1 MDMKGFMA
9 WVQFSKAR
17 MILMC
22 VIAALVIAGS
32 GVITYSL
39 YRSSHTVSY
48 FVVKV
53 EGKEIGTLDS
63 EQQFQE
69 LMDRKK
75 AEYKSKYP
83 NVNIEIKDSSITLT
97 AAKAFKAVTNAKETL
112 QMLDQQLE
120 VQATGVKLIVN
131 GKVLGILPTEADVS
145 KVLEQLKDQYTPETM
160 AIEAL
165 SAKVKKTGGAKE
177 DAKKANKSSSVVK
190 VESVE
195 FSEKVDQSKAV
206 VAPEKIVDADTML
219 SQIQEGMEAVIQYE
233 VREGDTISSIAKRFS
248 ISQKDIFKNN
258 PDVKER
264 SMQIGTI
271 LNIKATKAPLT
282 VKTVENLSEEIIT
295 APQVIIR
302 RNENMQAGTS
312 KVLDP
317 GSTGLK
323 TMQYRITKENG
334 EVVAEEWLGQ
344 KVITPS
350 KPKIVV
356 QGTKIMGQ
364 GTGEFAWPVSGA
376 TITSSYGKRWGRM
389 HQGTDIVSSNKTIM
403 AADEGII
410 SFAGTK
416 SGYGN
421 VIIINHQNGYETL
434 YGHLSQI
441 DVKEGQVVEKG
452 GAIGVMG
459 NTGRST
465 GTHLHFEIHN
475 NGTVENPM
483 QYL

>member
-1 MDMKGFMA
+1 MKGFMA

-17 MILMC
+17 MITMC
-22 VIAALVIAGS
+22 VIAAMLITGS
-32 GVITYSL
+32 GILTYSL

-48 FVVKV
+48 FVVQIG
-53 EGKEIGTLDS
+53 GKEIGTLDN
-63 EQQFQE
+63 EQQLQD
-69 LMDRKK
+69 LMERKK
-75 AEYKSKYP
+75 AQFKTKYP
-83 NVNIEIKDSSITLT
+83 NANIQIKDVGITMT
-97 AAKAFKAVTNAKETL
+97 AAKAFKAVTNAEETL
-112 QMLDQQLE
+112 QKLDQQLE
-120 VQATGVKLIVN
+120 VESTGVKLIVD

-165 SAKVKKTGGAKE
+165 SAKTTKTGGAKA
-177 DAKKANKSSSVVK
+177 DADSKKATKASSEVK

-195 FSEKVDQSKAV
+195 FGEKIDQSKAV
-206 VAPEKIVDADTML
+206 VSPDKIVDANTML
-219 SQIQEGMEAVIQYE
+219 AQIQQGMEAVIQYE

-248 ISQKDIFKNN
+248 ISQKDIFKSN

-282 VKTVENLSEEIIT
+282 VRTVEKLSEEIIT
-295 APQVIIR
+295 APQVITR
-302 RNENMQAGTS
+302 KSENMKAGTS
-312 KVLDP
+312 KVIDE

-323 TMQYRITKENG
+323 VMHYRITKDNG
-334 EVVAEEWLGQ
+334 EVVGEEWLGQ
-344 KVITPS
+344 NVITPS

-364 GTGEFAWPVSGA
+364 GTGDFAWPVSGA
-376 TITSSYGKRWGRM
+376 SITSSYGKRWGRM
-389 HQGTDIVSSNKTIM
+389 HQGTDIVSSNRTIM

-434 YGHLSQI
+434 YGHLSKI

-483 QYL
+483 KYL

>member
-1 MDMKGFMA
+1 MKGFMA

-17 MILMC
+17 MITMC
-22 VIAALVIAGS
+22 VIAAMLITGS
-32 GVITYSL
+32 GILTYSL

-48 FVVKV
+48 FVVQIG
-53 EGKEIGTLDS
+53 GKEIGTLDN
-63 EQQFQE
+63 EQQLQD
-69 LMDRKK
+69 LMERKK
-75 AEYKSKYP
+75 AQFKTKYP
-83 NVNIEIKDSSITLT
+83 NANIQIKDVGITMT
-97 AAKAFKAVTNAKETL
+97 AAKAFKAVTNAEETL
-112 QMLDQQLE
+112 QKLDQQLE
-120 VQATGVKLIVN
+120 VESTGVKLIVD

-145 KVLEQLKDQYTPETM
+145 KVLEQLKDQYTPETI

-165 SAKVKKTGGAKE
+165 SAKTTKTGGAKA
-177 DAKKANKSSSVVK
+177 DADSKKATKASSEVK

-195 FSEKVDQSKAV
+195 FGEKIDQSKAV
-206 VAPEKIVDADTML
+206 VSPDKIVDANTML
-219 SQIQEGMEAVIQYE
+219 AQIQQGMEAVIQYE

-248 ISQKDIFKNN
+248 ISQKDIFKSN

-282 VKTVENLSEEIIT
+282 VRTVEKLSEEIIT
-295 APQVIIR
+295 APQVITR
-302 RNENMQAGTS
+302 KSENMKAGTS
-312 KVLDP
+312 KVIDE

-323 TMQYRITKENG
+323 VMHYRITKDNG
-334 EVVAEEWLGQ
+334 EVVGEEWLGQ
-344 KVITPS
+344 NVITPS

-364 GTGEFAWPVSGA
+364 GTGDFAWPVSGA
-376 TITSSYGKRWGRM
+376 SITSSYGKRWGRM
-389 HQGTDIVSSNKTIM
+389 HQGTDIVSSNRTIM

-434 YGHLSQI
+434 YGHLSKI

-483 QYL
+483 KYL

>member
-17 MILMC
+17 MITMC
-22 VIAALVIAGS
+22 VIAAIVITGS
-32 GVITYSL
+32 GILTYSL

-48 FVVKV
+48 FVVQID
-53 EGKEIGTLDS
+53 GKEIGTLDN
-63 EQQFQE
+63 EQQLQD
-69 LMDRKK
+69 LMERKK
-75 AEYKSKYP
+75 AQFKTKYP
-83 NVNIEIKDSSITLT
+83 NAIIQIKDAGITMT
-97 AAKAFKAVTNAKETL
+97 AAKAFKAVTNAEETL
-112 QMLDQQLE
+112 QKLDQQLE
-120 VQATGVKLIVN
+120 VESTGVKLIVD

-145 KVLEQLKDQYTPETM
+145 KVLEQLKDQYTPEAM

-165 SAKVKKTGGAKE
+165 SAKTTRTGEAKA
-177 DAKKANKSSSVVK
+177 DAKKAKKASSEVK

-195 FSEKVDQSKAV
+195 FGEKIDQSKAV
-206 VAPEKIVDADTML
+206 VSPDKIVDADTML
-219 SQIQEGMEAVIQYE
+219 AQIQQGMEAVIQYE

-248 ISQKDIFKNN
+248 ISQKDIFKSN

-282 VKTVENLSEEIIT
+282 VRTVEKLSEEIIT
-295 APQVIIR
+295 APQVITR
-302 RNENMQAGTS
+302 KSENMKAGTS
-312 KVLDP
+312 KVIDE

-323 TMQYRITKENG
+323 VMHYRITKDNG

-344 KVITPS
+344 NVITPS

-364 GTGEFAWPVSGA
+364 GTGDFAWPVSSA
-376 TITSSYGKRWGRM
+376 SITSSYGKRWGRM
-389 HQGTDIVSSNKTIM
+389 HQGTDIVSSNRTIM

-434 YGHLSQI
+434 YGHLSKI

-483 QYL
+483 KYL

>member
-1 MDMKGFMA
+1 MKGFMA

-17 MILMC
+17 MITMC
-22 VIAALVIAGS
+22 VIAAMLITGS
-32 GVITYSL
+32 GILTYSL

-48 FVVKV
+48 FVVQIG
-53 EGKEIGTLDS
+53 GKEIGTLDN
-63 EQQFQE
+63 EQQLQD
-69 LMDRKK
+69 LMERKK
-75 AEYKSKYP
+75 AQFKTKYP
-83 NVNIEIKDSSITLT
+83 NANIQIKDVGITMT
-97 AAKAFKAVTNAKETL
+97 AAKAFKAVTNAEETL
-112 QMLDQQLE
+112 QKLDQQLE
-120 VQATGVKLIVN
+120 VESTGVKLIVD

-165 SAKVKKTGGAKE
+165 SAKTTKTGGAKA
-177 DAKKANKSSSVVK
+177 DADSKKATKASSEVK

-195 FSEKVDQSKAV
+195 FGEKIDQSKAV
-206 VAPEKIVDADTML
+206 VSPDKIVDADTML
-219 SQIQEGMEAVIQYE
+219 AQIQQGMEAVIQYE

-248 ISQKDIFKNN
+248 ISQKDIFKSN

-282 VKTVENLSEEIIT
+282 VRTVEKLSEEIIT
-295 APQVIIR
+295 APQVITR
-302 RNENMQAGTS
+302 KSENMKAGTS
-312 KVLDP
+312 KVIDE

-323 TMQYRITKENG
+323 VMHYRITKDNG
-334 EVVAEEWLGQ
+334 EVVGEEWLGQ
-344 KVITPS
+344 NVITPS

-364 GTGEFAWPVSGA
+364 GTGDFAWPVSGA
-376 TITSSYGKRWGRM
+376 SITSSYGKRWGRM
-389 HQGTDIVSSNKTIM
+389 HQGTDIVSSNRTIM

-434 YGHLSQI
+434 YGHLSKI

-483 QYL
+483 KYL

>member
-1 MDMKGFMA
+1 MKGFMA
-9 WVQFSKAR
+9 WVQFSKSR

-22 VIAALVIAGS
+22 VIAALLIAGS
-32 GVITYSL
+32 GILTYSL

-48 FVVKV
+48 FVVQV
-53 EGKEIGTLDS
+53 DGKEVGTLDS
-63 EQQFQE
+63 EQQLQE
-69 LMDRKK
+69 LIDRKK
-75 AEYKSKYP
+75 AQFKGKYP
-83 NVNIEIKDSSITLT
+83 NVNIEIKDAGITLT
-97 AAKAFKAVTNAKETL
+97 AAQAFKAVTDAEETL
-112 QMLDQQLE
+112 QKLDQQLE
-120 VQATGVKLIVN
+120 VQATGVKLIVD
-131 GKVLGILPTEADVS
+131 GKVLGVLPTEADVS
-145 KVLEQLKDQYTPETM
+145 KVLDQLKAQYTPETI

-165 SAKVKKTGGAKE
+165 SAKSTGGAKT
-177 DAKKANKSSSVVK
+177 DAKKATKSSSEVK
-190 VESVE
+190 VESVK
-195 FSEKVDQSKAV
+195 FAEKIDQSKAI
-206 VAPEKIVDADTML
+206 VAPDKIVDADTML
-219 SQIQEGMEAVIQYE
+219 TKIQEGMEAVIQYE

-248 ISQKDIFKNN
+248 ISQKDIIKNN

-282 VKTVENLSEEIIT
+282 VKTVEKLSEEIVT

-302 RNENMQAGTS
+302 RNENMKAGTS
-312 KVLDP
+312 KVLDQ

-323 TMQYRITKENG
+323 TMNYRITKENG

-344 KVITPS
+344 NVITPS
-350 KPKIVV
+350 KPKIVL

-364 GTGEFAWPVSGA
+364 GTGDFAWPVSGA
-376 TITSSYGKRWGRM
+376 SITSSYGKRWGRM

-441 DVKEGQVVEKG
+441 DVKEGQIVEKG

>member
-1 MDMKGFMA
+1 MKGFMA

-17 MILMC
+17 MITMC
-22 VIAALVIAGS
+22 VIAAIVITGS
-32 GVITYSL
+32 GILTYSL
-39 YRSSHTVSY
+39 YRSNHTVSY
-48 FVVKV
+48 FVVQV
-53 EGKEIGTLDS
+53 DGKEIGTLDN
-63 EQQFQE
+63 EQQLQD
-69 LMDRKK
+69 LMERKK
-75 AEYKSKYP
+75 AQFKLKYP
-83 NVNIEIKDSSITLT
+83 NANIQIKDAGITLT
-97 AAKAFKAVTNAKETL
+97 AAKAFKAVTNAEETL
-112 QMLDQQLE
+112 KRLDQQLE
-120 VQATGVKLIVN
+120 VESTGVKLIVD

-165 SAKVKKTGGAKE
+165 SAKTTKTGGAKA
-177 DAKKANKSSSVVK
+177 DANKKATKASSEVK

-195 FSEKVDQSKAV
+195 FGEKIDQSKAV
-206 VAPEKIVDADTML
+206 VSPEKIVDADTML
-219 SQIQEGMEAVIQYE
+219 AQIQQGMEAMIQYE

-248 ISQKDIFKNN
+248 ISQKDIFKSN

-282 VKTVENLSEEIIT
+282 VRTVEKLSEEIIT
-295 APQVIIR
+295 APQVITR
-302 RNENMQAGTS
+302 KSENMKAGTS
-312 KVLDP
+312 KVIDE

-323 TMQYRITKENG
+323 VMHYRITKDNG

-344 KVITPS
+344 NVITPS

-364 GTGEFAWPVSGA
+364 GTGDFAWPVSSA
-376 TITSSYGKRWGRM
+376 SITSSYGKRWGRM
-389 HQGTDIVSSNKTIM
+389 HQGTDIVSSNRTIM

-434 YGHLSQI
+434 YGHLSKI

-483 QYL
+483 KYL

>member
-1 MDMKGFMA
+1 MKGFMA

-17 MILMC
+17 MITMC
-22 VIAALVIAGS
+22 VIAAIVVAGS
-32 GVITYSL
+32 GIVTYSL

-48 FVVKV
+48 FVVQV
-53 EGKEIGTLDS
+53 DGKEIGTLDN
-63 EQQFQE
+63 EQQLQD
-69 LMDRKK
+69 LMERKK
-75 AEYKSKYP
+75 AQFKTKYP
-83 NVNIEIKDSSITLT
+83 NAIIQIKDAGIVLT
-97 AAKAFKAVTNAKETL
+97 AAKAFKAVTNADETL
-112 QMLDQQLE
+112 KKLDQQLE
-120 VQATGVKLIVN
+120 VQATGVKLIVD

-165 SAKVKKTGGAKE
+165 SAKTTKTSGAKA
-177 DAKKANKSSSVVK
+177 DADTKKAKKASSEVK

-195 FSEKVDQSKAV
+195 FGEKIDQSKAV
-206 VAPEKIVDADTML
+206 VSPDKIVDADTML
-219 SQIQEGMEAVIQYE
+219 AQIQQGMEAVIQYE

-248 ISQKDIFKNN
+248 ISQKDIFKSN

-282 VKTVENLSEEIIT
+282 VRTVEKLSEEIIT
-295 APQVIIR
+295 APQVITR
-302 RNENMQAGTS
+302 KSENMKAGTS
-312 KVLDP
+312 KVIDE

-323 TMQYRITKENG
+323 VMHYRITKDNG
-334 EVVAEEWLGQ
+334 EVVGEEWLGQ
-344 KVITPS
+344 NVITPS

-364 GTGEFAWPVSGA
+364 GTGDFAWPVSGA
-376 TITSSYGKRWGRM
+376 SITSSYGKRWGRM
-389 HQGTDIVSSNKTIM
+389 HQGTDIVSSNRTIM

-410 SFAGTK
+410 SFAGKK

-434 YGHLSQI
+434 YGHLSKI

-483 QYL
+483 KYL